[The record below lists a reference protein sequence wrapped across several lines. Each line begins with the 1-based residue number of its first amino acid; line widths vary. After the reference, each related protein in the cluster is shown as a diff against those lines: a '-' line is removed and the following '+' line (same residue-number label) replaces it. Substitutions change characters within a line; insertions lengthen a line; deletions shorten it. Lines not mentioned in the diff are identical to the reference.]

1 MDAREEMMKKQQTAN
16 IVRTTSDPA
25 AQRQIAYVA
34 EMDSL
39 TGMHMRLIGMD
50 KAGAT
55 AEQKESFKAIVD
67 AASKRFLEQTVKA

>member
-1 MDAREEMMKKQQTAN
+1 MDREEMMKKQQTAG
-16 IVRTTSDPA
+16 IMRGASDPS

-34 EMDSL
+34 EMDSV

-55 AEQKESFKAIVD
+55 QEQKDAFKLIVD
-67 AASKRFLEQTVKA
+67 AASKRFLESSVKA